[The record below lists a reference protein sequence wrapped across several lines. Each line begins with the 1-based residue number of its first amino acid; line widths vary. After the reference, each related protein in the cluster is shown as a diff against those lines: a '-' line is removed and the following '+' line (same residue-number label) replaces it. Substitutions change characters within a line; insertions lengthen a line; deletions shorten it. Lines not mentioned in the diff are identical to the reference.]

1 MNFSEEKVLYLQPF
15 DEDFLIY
22 SNFLLTKVPSRIV
35 KAFTGMIFWNYCIAA
50 VTVALYFN
58 WIVTTILCS
67 GAIFC

>member
-1 MNFSEEKVLYLQPF
+1 MNFSKEKSLCLQQL

-22 SNFLLTKVPSRIV
+22 SKFLSMKVPSRIV
-35 KAFTGMIFWNYCIAA
+35 KAFTGMIFGNYCIAA